1 MDIISKEQKI
11 AVLKAEIAELE
22 KPEPEPQP
30 EAPAAVED
38 ETPLEAVPVSVAEL
52 VKRIIH
58 KLHEHGIHVEEKAAV
73 DEPAAEAEGG
83 DVAQE

>member
-1 MDIISKEQKI
+1 MQTKQEQI
-11 AVLKAEIAELE
+11 AALEAQIEELK
-22 KPEPEPQP
+22 KPEPEPQA
-30 EAPAAVED
+30 EEPAVVEEEEPA
-38 ETPLEAVPVSVAEL
+38 ETHESASIAEL